1 VDDHDIEA
9 TVDKQAAMMPAV
21 ITEVKATVDVASLF
35 QDADGDT
42 LTYTSAAAAP
52 LTDGN
57 YMRFDPDTGKL
68 LYVTDNQQG
77 HDGSDTDGAG
87 NVVAITI
94 TATDPDDAT
103 ATSNINI
110 RLNTPPTAIEGGA
123 TANVSENDQAAANLV
138 TDLNV
143 QDNNAPTHEF
153 GQYTWEVNND
163 SFTVK
168 ADATDS
174 SQATLAVKA
183 GQKFPAPDAGGM
195 LTLTI
200 TATEKASGVSVTHMV
215 TVTIADDPAD
225 TDPATPA
232 DADPVP
238 GLKDD
243 ETGGGD
249 DATDEADDDDNG
261 TDSDQDGGLP
271 LPPPPAM
278 MFEDDLLDEFVLAI
292 DDMDIA

>member
-110 RLNTPPTAIEGGA
+110 RLNTPPTAITGNNTGTIEETDDSA
-123 TANVSENDQAAANLV
+123 VLDFTAIE
-138 TDLNV
+138 LNV
-143 QDNNAPTHEF
+143 QDNNLPTHEF
-153 GQYTWEVNND
+153 GQYTWVVSD
-163 SFTVK
+163 DRFKIT
-168 ADATDS
+168 ADTADS
-174 SQATLAVKA
+174 SQATLSVLK
-183 GQKFPAPDAGGM
+183 GKEFPAAGA
-195 LTLTI
+195 TNPTVPVKV
-200 TATEKASGVSVTHMV
+200 TATEKASGEKVEFTV
-215 TVTIADDPAD
+215 TVTINNNADNDP
-225 TDPATPA
+225 PTPVKP
-232 DADPVP
+232 DPVP

-243 ETGGGD
+243 DSDGTD
-249 DATDEADDDDNG
+249 DEADGD
-261 TDSDQDGGLP
+261 DSDQDGGLP